1 MGYRS
6 DVVIAVAFAEK
17 QHLDEVMAVYALNM
31 YVQKHDLLS
40 SWEIGEYDD
49 AWVAMYNM
57 ESVKWYDTYEDVTGL
72 NALGELAKKFWEER
86 SIPYAYRFVRVGEED
101 ADVEIDVH
109 DCHRNRCNHSHA
121 HQSLHRHPPRL
132 HARTC
137 THRVCFVLPRTSWR
151 VRPVH
156 LTL

>member
-49 AWVAMYNM
+49 AWVAMYTC
-57 ESVKWYDTYEDVTGL
+57 EVVKWYDTYEDVTGF
-72 NALGELAKKFWEER
+72 NALTKLAKKFWEER
-86 SIPYAYRFVRVGEED
+86 SIPYAYRFVRIGEED

-109 DCHRNRCNHSHA
+109 ESDCNGSDDNRGDN
-121 HQSLHRHPPRL
+121 
-132 HARTC
+132 
-137 THRVCFVLPRTSWR
+137 
-151 VRPVH
+151 
-156 LTL
+156 